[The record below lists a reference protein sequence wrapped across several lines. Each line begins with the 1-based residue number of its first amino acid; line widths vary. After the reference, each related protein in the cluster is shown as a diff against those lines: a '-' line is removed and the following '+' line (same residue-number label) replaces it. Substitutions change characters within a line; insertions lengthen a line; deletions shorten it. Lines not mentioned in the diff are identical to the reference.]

1 MFEFKL
7 SLEEANLILS
17 ALGKAP
23 FEQVAGLIGNIR
35 QQAEPQLAR
44 VQQEMAEAKAKVEA
58 AEKAEAEATTAA

>member
-7 SLEEANLILS
+7 SLDEANLILS

-44 VQQEMAEAKAKVEA
+44 VQQETAEAKAEAAQNVEA
-58 AEKAEAEATTAA
+58 GAAPAA

>member
-7 SLEEANLILS
+7 SLDEANLILS

-44 VQQEMAEAKAKVEA
+44 VQQETAEAKAEAVQNVEA
-58 AEKAEAEATTAA
+58 GAAPAA